1 MGNMETFEFYKWD
14 KFCLNCFDLFC
25 YFILIISFVY
35 LATENSN
42 YIWIYVIVGL
52 PLAFLIFRRNRLYN
66 SIPYTK
72 MIVDEDNRIVK
83 LLGDKTNIK
92 EIPFDDIVKTSVW
105 VYEHLYHSITLRF
118 SCGRLEIKLKNDTII
133 RVLIS
138 DIHKYI
144 EFPLLPYTEIQNTPW
159 YL

>member
-1 MGNMETFEFYKWD
+1 MKTFEFYKWD
-14 KFCLNCFDLFC
+14 KFCINCLYLFY
-25 YFILIISFVY
+25 YFMLIILFVC

-52 PLAFLIFRRNRLYN
+52 LLAYLIFKRSRLYN
-66 SIPYTK
+66 TIPYTK

-92 EIPFDDIVKTSVW
+92 EIRFDDIVKTSVW
-105 VYEHLYHSITLRF
+105 VYYHYCWMVSSGI
-118 SCGRLEIKLKNDTII
+118 LEIKLKNDTII
-133 RVLIS
+133 KVLIS

-159 YL
+159 GI